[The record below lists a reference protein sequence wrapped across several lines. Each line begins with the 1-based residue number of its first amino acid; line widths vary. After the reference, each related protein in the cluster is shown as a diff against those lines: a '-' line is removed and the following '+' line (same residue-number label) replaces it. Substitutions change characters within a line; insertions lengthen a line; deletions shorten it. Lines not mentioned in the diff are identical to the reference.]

1 MDKPV
6 NISNDIIIQNFY
18 PDADSINII
27 DSNNDWNITIWRDE
41 DNEVHILV
49 ADNKDSTQ
57 VDLVLGKDG
66 YTQRC

>member
-27 DSNNDWNITIWRDE
+27 DSSNDWNITIWRDE

>member
-1 MDKPV
+1 MDESV
-6 NISNDIIIQNFY
+6 SNDIIVENFY
-18 PDADSINII
+18 PDADSINIS
-27 DSNNDWNITIWRDE
+27 DTNNDWNITIWRDE

-57 VDLVLGKDG
+57 MNLVLGKDG